1 MGTTIQRIGKLL
13 DSTPADVSEMVREHW
28 DEANSEGNVD
38 MKKCDAKQ
46 IRVQFCGMQVVF
58 RSWIFRSFF
67 PRIYL
72 KRGEGTSSTFD
83 PLLDPSVTIVGI
95 LVNQIVGVLWLPI
108 IGKKRFLQN
117 PSLKIFQTCFFKD

>member
-38 MKKCDAKQ
+38 IKKCDAKQ

-95 LVNQIVGVLWLPI
+95 LVNQIVGVL
-108 IGKKRFLQN
+108 
-117 PSLKIFQTCFFKD
+117 